1 MITPYIGSMR
11 SGCMAPCHIRLT
23 ARIIFTPMQ
32 VLEAGKYKYLLLELD
47 QEILA
52 NIARETG
59 FQHKIENQQR
69 GLLLDLVAADRVAPL
84 LLFDAAD
91 PGNLGWFS
99 RCQFYVDGK
108 TGAVL
113 QTPILVANQKDRSGH
128 TLSHSIR
135 LQIAKE
141 LPASFR
147 LPGKQPVT
155 EQTIYAVLYNLLNAL
170 LNTGVGVC
178 GGGIVKPLAGRT
190 ESIGARN

>member
-1 MITPYIGSMR
+1 
-11 SGCMAPCHIRLT
+11 
-23 ARIIFTPMQ
+23 MQ
-32 VLEAGKYKYLLLELD
+32 VVVAGEHKFLLLELD
-47 QEILA
+47 AEFVA
-52 NIARETG
+52 SIAKQTG
-59 FQHKIENQQR
+59 FESRVEENKR
-69 GLLLDLVAADRVAPL
+69 SLCLDLLAAGRQAPL

-108 TGAVL
+108 SGAVL
-113 QTPILVANQKDRSGH
+113 QTPILLANQRDRSGH
-128 TLSHSIR
+128 TLPHSIR

-178 GGGIVKPLAGRT
+178 GNGIVKPLAGRT

>member
-1 MITPYIGSMR
+1 MV
-11 SGCMAPCHIRLT
+11 T
-23 ARIIFTPMQ
+23 AGEHKF
-32 VLEAGKYKYLLLELD
+32 LLLELD
-47 QEILA
+47 P
-52 NIARETG
+52 
-59 FQHKIENQQR
+59 
-69 GLLLDLVAADRVAPL
+69 DLVASIAKEAGFEYRLEDNKRSLCLNLLAAGRQAPL

-108 TGAVL
+108 NGMVL
-113 QTPILVANQKDRSGH
+113 QTPILLANQKDRAGRALPH
-128 TLSHSIR
+128 AIR

-155 EQTIYAVLYNLLNAL
+155 EETVYAVFYNLLNAL

-178 GGGIVKPLAGRT
+178 GGSIVKPLAGRT
-190 ESIGARN
+190 ESIGTRN